1 MRGRFITFEGGEGV
15 GKSTQI
21 ERLGKRLE
29 SCGVPV
35 VTTREPGG
43 SEKAEDIR
51 KAVLSGAGKRLGP
64 LAEALLFSAA
74 RADHLEQTIRP
85 ALRRGAFVL
94 CDRFADSTRAYQGLN
109 GAVDART
116 IEGLERIVVAET
128 RPDLTVI
135 LDLPPQVGLERAR
148 HRRQGRAEGAD
159 RFEAEDL
166 DFHELLRQAFID
178 IALAEPR
185 RCIVIDASGEA
196 DAIEELV
203 WKAVERRF
211 GDDIAAASAGASAA
225 RPSAGPS
232 SASLAPSASHGG

>member
-1 MRGRFITFEGGEGV
+1 MTGRFITFEGGEGV

-21 ERLGKRLE
+21 ERLRKRLE
-29 SCGVPV
+29 KRGVPV
-35 VTTREPGG
+35 VETREPGG
-43 SEKAEDIR
+43 SEKAEAIR

-74 RADHLEQTIRP
+74 RVDHLEQTIRP

-109 GAVDART
+109 GGVDPKT

-135 LDLPPQVGLERAR
+135 LDLPPQIGLKRAR
-148 HRRQGRAEGAD
+148 LRRQERAEGPD
-159 RFEAEDL
+159 RFEAEDI

-185 RCIVIDASGEA
+185 RCVVIDASGEP
-196 DAIEELV
+196 DGIEELV

-211 GDDIAAASAGASAA
+211 GDDIAAASPTAAIASATPA
-225 RPSAGPS
+225 A
-232 SASLAPSASHGG
+232 AHGG

>member
-21 ERLGKRLE
+21 ERLQKRLAAR
-29 SCGVPV
+29 GVPV
-35 VTTREPGG
+35 VATREPGG
-43 SEKAEDIR
+43 SEKAEAIR
-51 KAVLSGAGKRLGP
+51 TAVLSGAGKGLGP

-74 RADHLEQTIRP
+74 RADHLEQIIRP

-109 GAVDART
+109 GGVDART

-135 LDLPPQVGLERAR
+135 LDLAPQIGLKRAR
-148 HRRQGRAEGAD
+148 LRRQERAEGPD
-159 RFEAEDL
+159 RFEAEDI

-178 IALAEPR
+178 IALAEPK
-185 RCIVIDASGEA
+185 RCVVIDASGEP
-196 DAIEELV
+196 DGIEELV

-211 GDDIAAASAGASAA
+211 GDDIAAASPTAAIASVTPAA
-225 RPSAGPS
+225 A
-232 SASLAPSASHGG
+232 HGG

>member
-1 MRGRFITFEGGEGV
+1 MTGRFITFEGGEGV

-21 ERLGKRLE
+21 ERLRKRLE
-29 SCGVPV
+29 KHGVPV
-35 VTTREPGG
+35 VETREPGG
-43 SEKAEDIR
+43 SEKAEAIR

-74 RADHLEQTIRP
+74 RVDHLEQTIRP

-109 GAVDART
+109 GGVDART

-135 LDLPPQVGLERAR
+135 LDLAPQIGLKRAR
-148 HRRQGRAEGAD
+148 LRRQERAEGPD
-159 RFEAEDL
+159 RFEAEDI

-211 GDDIAAASAGASAA
+211 GDDIAAAAAIASVTPAA
-225 RPSAGPS
+225 A
-232 SASLAPSASHGG
+232 HGG